1 MIVQEAGSGFISINW
16 NACNISFMNPL
27 ALLFVGLTVVLGGI
41 LWLKLHPVIALLLGA
56 ILVGVLT
63 PETLLQ
69 RYAIGTGLSEK
80 AVEAFVNLSLG
91 ERVAIGFGKTCEKIG
106 LLIMLASVIGK
117 GLLESGAAERIVR
130 SMLSVFGQKKAP
142 LAFMLSSFALG
153 IPIFFDTVFYLMIPL
168 ARAMGVRL
176 QKSYA
181 LFVMAIVAGGTIAH
195 SLVPPTPGP
204 LFAAGA
210 FGVSIGLMIIVG
222 MLVGLVCSTSGLGY
236 AYWLNRRQSISVR
249 TTADT
254 TVESLQRWLDKD
266 TGQLPS
272 FFMSNLPIILPVV
285 LIGGDTIINGMSF
298 PAPDMIKSV
307 FAFAG
312 DPNIALFIAMIIVLF
327 LLARQYQFKLMSL
340 KKPVEESIL
349 SAGTIVLITAAGGAF
364 GHILQQTSIGM
375 WIAENSPAYQYGIL
389 PLAFFITAIIRTAQG
404 SATVAM
410 ITAVGMLTV
419 FNTQGAL
426 DFHPVYL
433 AVVIGCGS
441 KLFPWMNDSG
451 FWIIC
456 KMSGFTERET
466 FRNFSYLL
474 TLMGFVGLLATMVMA
489 RLFPMT

>member
-1 MIVQEAGSGFISINW
+1 
-16 NACNISFMNPL
+16 MNPPILL
-27 ALLFVGLTVVLGGI
+27 AIGLAVVLGGI

-56 ILVGVLT
+56 LIVGALT
-63 PETLLQ
+63 PTDLLQ
-69 RYAIGTGLSEK
+69 QYANSISLSEN
-80 AVEAFVNLSLG
+80 ETTTFVDLSLG
-91 ERVAIGFGKTCEKIG
+91 EHVAIGFGKTCEKIG

-117 GLLESGAAERIVR
+117 GLLDSGAAERIVR
-130 SMLSVFGQKKAP
+130 SMLSVFGQKRAHW
-142 LAFMLSSFALG
+142 AFMLSSFALG
-153 IPIFFDTVFYLMIPL
+153 IPIFFDTIFYLMIPL
-168 ARAMGVRL
+168 ARAMGVRM

-210 FGVSIGLMIIVG
+210 FGISIGLMIIVG
-222 MLVGLVCSTSGLGY
+222 MIIGLICSTAGLAY
-236 AYWLNRRQSISVR
+236 AYWLNNRQNIAVR

-254 TVESLQRWLDKD
+254 TVEALQRWLEKD
-266 TGQLPS
+266 TRQLPS
-272 FFMSNLPIILPVV
+272 FFMSNLPIILPVI
-285 LIGGDTIINGMSF
+285 LISGDTILNGMAFS
-298 PAPDMIKSV
+298 APEIIKSF

-312 DPNIALFIAMIIVLF
+312 DPNIALFIAMLIALF
-327 LLARQYQFKLMSL
+327 LLARQYKFKLKDL

-349 SAGTIVLITAAGGAF
+349 SAGTIILITATGGAF

-375 WIAENSPAYQYGIL
+375 WIAEHSPDYQYGIL
-389 PLAFFITAIIRTAQG
+389 PLAFLITAVIRTAQG

-419 FNTQGAL
+419 FNAEGAL

-433 AVVIGCGS
+433 AIVIGCGS

-474 TLMGFVGLLATMVMA
+474 TLMGVVGLAATMVMA
-489 RLFPMT
+489 SLFPLV

>member
-1 MIVQEAGSGFISINW
+1 
-16 NACNISFMNPL
+16 MNPL
-27 ALLFVGLTVVLGGI
+27 VLLFVGLAIVLGGI

-56 ILVGVLT
+56 IVVGVLT
-63 PETLLQ
+63 PTDLLE
-69 RYAIGTGLSEK
+69 RYAISAGLSEQEV
-80 AVEAFVNLSLG
+80 AVFVKRSLG

-130 SMLSVFGQKKAP
+130 SMLSVFGRKKAP
-142 LAFMLSSFALG
+142 WAFMLSSFALG

-181 LFVMAIVAGGTIAH
+181 LFVMAIIAGGTIAH

-222 MLVGLVCSTSGLGY
+222 LIIGIICSTSGLAY
-236 AYWLNRRQSISVR
+236 AYWLNKRQDIAVR

-254 TVESLQRWLDKD
+254 TVESLQGWLDKD
-266 TGQLPS
+266 TSQLPS
-272 FFMSNLPIILPVV
+272 FFMSNLPIVLPVV
-285 LIGGDTIINGMSF
+285 LIGGKTIVDTMPLSLSENVKSF
-298 PAPDMIKSV
+298 L
-307 FAFAG
+307 AFVG
-312 DPNIALFIAMIIVLF
+312 DPNIALFLAMVIVLY
-327 LLARQYQFKLMSL
+327 LLAKQYRFKLKDL

-349 SAGTIVLITAAGGAF
+349 SAGSIILITATGGAF

-375 WIAENSPAYQYGIL
+375 WIAEHSPGYQYGIL
-389 PLAFFITAIIRTAQG
+389 PLAFFVTAIIRTAQG

-419 FNTQGAL
+419 FNTEGAL

-433 AVVIGCGS
+433 AIVIGCGS

-474 TLMGFVGLLATMVMA
+474 TIMGFAGLIATMVMA
-489 RLFPMT
+489 NLFPMT

>member
-1 MIVQEAGSGFISINW
+1 
-16 NACNISFMNPL
+16 MNPVILL
-27 ALLFVGLTVVLGGI
+27 AIGLAVVLGGI

-56 ILVGVLT
+56 LIVGALT
-63 PETLLQ
+63 PPMLLEK
-69 RYAIGTGLSEK
+69 YAMSLDLSEK
-80 AVEAFVNLSLG
+80 ETSAFVNTSLG

-117 GLLESGAAERIVR
+117 GLLDSGAAERIVR
-130 SMLSVFGQKKAP
+130 SMLSVFGQRKAP
-142 LAFMLSSFALG
+142 WAFMLSSFALG

-176 QKSYA
+176 QRSYA
-181 LFVMAIVAGGTIAH
+181 LFIMAIVAGGTIAH

-222 MLVGLVCSTSGLGY
+222 LIIGLVCSTSGLLY
-236 AYWLNRRQSISVR
+236 AYWLNNRQNIIVR

-254 TVESLQRWLDKD
+254 TVEALQQWLDKD
-266 TGQLPS
+266 TRQLPS
-272 FFMSNLPIILPVV
+272 FFMANLPIVLPVF
-285 LIGGDTIINGMSF
+285 LISGDTMLKGMAF
-298 PAPDMIKSV
+298 PATDTVKSF

-312 DPNIALFIAMIIVLF
+312 DPNIALFIAMLIVLF
-327 LLARQYQFKLMSL
+327 LLARQYRFKLKDL

-349 SAGTIVLITAAGGAF
+349 SAGTIILITATGGAF
-364 GHILQQTSIGM
+364 GYILQQTSIGI
-375 WIAENSPAYQYGIL
+375 WLADHSPHYQYGIL
-389 PLAFFITAIIRTAQG
+389 PLAFLITAVIRTAQG

-410 ITAVGMLTV
+410 ITSVGMLTV
-419 FNTQGAL
+419 FNADGAL

-433 AVVIGCGS
+433 AIVIGCGS

-466 FRNFSYLL
+466 FQNFSYLL
-474 TLMGFVGLLATMVMA
+474 AIMGVVGLVATMVMA
-489 RLFPMT
+489 RLFPMV

>member
-1 MIVQEAGSGFISINW
+1 
-16 NACNISFMNPL
+16 MNPL
-27 ALLFVGLTVVLGGI
+27 VLLLVGLAIVLGGI

-56 ILVGVLT
+56 IVVGVLT
-63 PETLLQ
+63 PTDLLE
-69 RYAIGTGLSEK
+69 RYAIRAGLSEHEV
-80 AVEAFVNLSLG
+80 AVFVKRSLG

-130 SMLSVFGQKKAP
+130 SMLSVFGRKKAP
-142 LAFMLSSFALG
+142 WAFMLSSFALG

-222 MLVGLVCSTSGLGY
+222 LIIGLICSTSGLAY
-236 AYWLNRRQSISVR
+236 AYWLNKRQNIVVR

-254 TVESLQRWLDKD
+254 TVESLQGWLEKD
-266 TGQLPS
+266 TTQLPS
-272 FFMSNLPIILPVV
+272 FFMSNLPIVLPVV
-285 LIGGDTIINGMSF
+285 LIGGKTIVDAMSL
-298 PAPDMIKSV
+298 PLSDSIKS
-307 FAFAG
+307 FLAFVG
-312 DPNIALFIAMIIVLF
+312 DPIIALFLAMLIVLF
-327 LLARQYQFKLMSL
+327 LLAKQYRFKLKDL

-349 SAGTIVLITAAGGAF
+349 SAGSIILITATGGAF

-375 WIAENSPAYQYGIL
+375 WIAEHSPGYQYGIL
-389 PLAFFITAIIRTAQG
+389 PLAFFVTAVIRTAQG

-419 FNTQGAL
+419 FNTEGGL

-433 AVVIGCGS
+433 AIVIGCGS

-474 TLMGFVGLLATMVMA
+474 TVMGFAGLVATMVMA

>member
-1 MIVQEAGSGFISINW
+1 
-16 NACNISFMNPL
+16 MNPVILL
-27 ALLFVGLTVVLGGI
+27 AIGLSVVLGGI
-41 LWLKLHPVIALLLGA
+41 LWLKLHPVIALLLGTL
-56 ILVGVLT
+56 IVGALT
-63 PETLLQ
+63 PETLLEQ
-69 RYAIGTGLSEK
+69 YAISTGM
-80 AVEAFVNLSLG
+80 ADEALRSFVSQSLG

-130 SMLSVFGQKKAP
+130 SMLSVLGQKKAP
-142 LAFMLSSFALG
+142 LAFMLSSFALA

-176 QKSYA
+176 QKSYPV
-181 LFVMAIVAGGTIAH
+181 FIMAIIAGGTIAH

-210 FGVSIGLMIIVG
+210 FGVSIGMMIIVG
-222 MLVGLVCSTSGLGY
+222 MIIGVICSTSGLVY
-236 AYWLNRRQSISVR
+236 AYWLNRRQNISVR

-266 TGQLPS
+266 TSQLPS

-285 LIGGDTIINGMSF
+285 LIAGDTIINGMSF
-298 PAPDMIKSV
+298 PASDFIKSF

-312 DPNIALFIAMIIVLF
+312 DPHIALFIAMIIVLF
-327 LLARQYQFKLMSL
+327 LLARQFQFRLKDL

-349 SAGTIVLITAAGGAF
+349 SAGTIVLITATGGAF

-375 WIAENSPAYQYGIL
+375 WIAEHSPSYQYGIL

-419 FNTQGAL
+419 FNTEGAL

-433 AVVIGCGS
+433 AIVIGCGS

-456 KMSGFTERET
+456 KMSGFTEKET

-474 TLMGFVGLLATMVMA
+474 TLMGFVGLVATMVMA
-489 RLFPMT
+489 GLFPMS